1 MNSRSSGEVAA
12 HCPTDWCVVKDARD
26 GTYFC
31 APLHN
36 PEAVLGQE
44 LGQSLAIPLVIVL
57 IVLVRRVRGWG
68 LARKGRQ

>member
-12 HCPTDWCVVKDARD
+12 HCPIDWYVARDTRD

-36 PEAVLGQE
+36 PDAVLGQE
-44 LGQSLAIPLVIVL
+44 FGQSLAIPLAIVL
-57 IVLVRRVRGWG
+57 ILLVRRVRRWG